1 MKCWSR
7 NDPLFAAIVLNS
19 STPHTFSVFKY
30 FALALLCPR
39 ESWSP
44 TSTASRS
51 RRRCRRKPVLPSALC
66 VHSTHSRIQSSP
78 HDSVPPHASL
88 HRCCRELHHP
98 DTICPRL
105 CHDSKAAQPSSTTHS
120 CPSSPKSLHRILTHV
135 ILTPNSASPAYS
147 TQNKPVTVPS
157 RYYIRPVSGLPASC
171 TPAHLHAHASLRVL
185 NISNLTTI
193 LSQQQ
198 LRGQSP
204 VHEAR
209 LVLALLSAPVKARC
223 QKPTLAMRDLV
234 TTRTLL
240 PCYTD

>member
-1 MKCWSR
+1 M
-7 NDPLFAAIVLNS
+7 FAAVS

-120 CPSSPKSLHRILTHV
+120 CPSSPKSLHPHSYTYHIC
-135 ILTPNSASPAYS
+135 TPDPLPSHTA
-147 TQNKPVTVPS
+147 PS
-157 RYYIRPVSGLPASC
+157 RVVPQHLSTAALFPRLITSC
-171 TPAHLHAHASLRVL
+171 TDVFIHVL
-185 NISNLTTI
+185 AVPRIHDPFPPCSVI

-198 LRGQSP
+198 PREQ
-204 VHEAR
+204 
-209 LVLALLSAPVKARC
+209 
-223 QKPTLAMRDLV
+223 
-234 TTRTLL
+234 
-240 PCYTD
+240 PC

>member
-30 FALALLCPR
+30 LALALLCPR

-120 CPSSPKSLHRILTHV
+120 CPSSPKSLHPHSYTYHICTPDPLPSHTAPSRVVPQHSRSPVSTVAHLLYRCVIHV
-135 ILTPNSASPAYS
+135 LASPRIHD
-147 TQNKPVTVPS
+147 PS
-157 RYYIRPVSGLPASC
+157 PP
-171 TPAHLHAHASLRVL
+171 
-185 NISNLTTI
+185 
-193 LSQQQ
+193 
-198 LRGQSP
+198 
-204 VHEAR
+204 
-209 LVLALLSAPVKARC
+209 
-223 QKPTLAMRDLV
+223 
-234 TTRTLL
+234 
-240 PCYTD
+240 